1 MTLYNIEHLSIKVKF
16 RTMANQPVQN
26 SPQSQIESPDHRIGY
41 IYILLASLQFA
52 LMAMFVFMAHQ
63 TDQALPSLTTSFVRV
78 CINLLVVVMFS
89 CYRSSPRLLW
99 GDGRRSLWW
108 RGIFGAASLILSFA
122 GIQAIGIADSS
133 FLHCTNV
140 IFIAALSPLILG
152 QSNQRSIWIAVLI
165 GLSGMY
171 LLLQPRFEDLHSWGR
186 LLSLGAGVGSA
197 MAYLMVARAGR
208 SNPAHT
214 VIFYFCFIA
223 MLMHLLLFSFV
234 GVYWPKEPKV
244 WGFMI
249 LAGIFAT
256 SAQHFMTI
264 AYQKAPATKLALLG
278 YSNPL
283 FTLIISVIVFA
294 KMPDTRALIGAA
306 IILSMGLIL
315 KLSTANRSQLA

>member
-1 MTLYNIEHLSIKVKF
+1 MP
-16 RTMANQPVQN
+16 NQPCRN
-26 SPQSQIESPDHRIGY
+26 SLINKIKSSEHGVGY
-41 IYILLASLQFA
+41 VYILLASLLFA

-63 TDQALPSLTTSFVRV
+63 MDQDLPSLTTSFVRV
-78 CINLLVVVMFS
+78 CINLSVVVMVS
-89 CYRSSPRLLW
+89 CCRSSPRLLL

-108 RGIFGAASLILSFA
+108 RGIFGAGSLMLSFA

-152 QSNQRSIWIAVLI
+152 QSNQRSIWIAIFI

-208 SNPAHT
+208 SNSAHT

-223 MLMHLLLFSFV
+223 MLMHLLLFSV
-234 GVYWPKEPKV
+234 LGVYWPREPKV
-244 WGFMI
+244 WGVMI

-256 SAQHFMTI
+256 LAQHFMTI

-306 IILSMGLIL
+306 IILSIGLIL
-315 KLSTANRSQLA
+315 KLSTAHRSQLT